1 MGSTVIHDSVYGE
14 VTVQHNTIED
24 QVVMKSDGYP
34 TYHLANIVDDH
45 LMEITHVLRGEVS
58 GDNCCKFVCKM
69 RIKYVFECDLGCTL

>member
-1 MGSTVIHDSVYGE
+1 
-14 VTVQHNTIED
+14 
-24 QVVMKSDGYP
+24 MKSDGYP